1 MKKRK
6 QKEEIVEVP
15 IETEPE
21 DMFLSCGHGEEPAA
35 PAPAAEDMAYIRL
48 KADFENLKKRQE
60 AEIGKEVGRRLR
72 DFFGKFLRIYD
83 DLGRALASV
92 GEIGQNAEGFYE
104 GIKLIYK
111 HMEDLLQQQG
121 VKRIEAV
128 GFPFD
133 PVYHEAVV
141 MEAAQDVP
149 ENTVIEELETGYLF
163 QGTLIRPARVKVAKG
178 S

>member
-1 MKKRK
+1 MKKK
-6 QKEEIVEVP
+6 TKEEVVETP

-21 DMFLSCGHGEEPAA
+21 DMFLSCQHGEEPGA
-35 PAPAAEDMAYIRL
+35 PAPEVEDMAYVRL

-72 DFFGKFLRIYD
+72 DFFAKFLRIYD
-83 DLGRALASV
+83 DVGRALASGSGV
-92 GEIGQNAEGFYE
+92 EQNIEGFQE
-104 GIKLIYK
+104 GIRLIHK
-111 HMEDLLQQQG
+111 RMDDLLQQQG

-128 GFPFD
+128 GAPFD
-133 PVYHEAVV
+133 PIYHEAVLV
-141 MEAAQDVP
+141 EEAQDVP

-163 QGTLIRPARVKVAKG
+163 QGILVRPAKVKVAKG